1 MSQVSQENPC
11 ENITQ
16 NSVTGKSQAMIIL
29 WRVEIYHINDITK
42 IIHLTPLIRM
52 WQH

>member
-29 WRVEIYHINDITK
+29 WRVNLPNK
-42 IIHLTPLIRM
+42 
-52 WQH
+52 